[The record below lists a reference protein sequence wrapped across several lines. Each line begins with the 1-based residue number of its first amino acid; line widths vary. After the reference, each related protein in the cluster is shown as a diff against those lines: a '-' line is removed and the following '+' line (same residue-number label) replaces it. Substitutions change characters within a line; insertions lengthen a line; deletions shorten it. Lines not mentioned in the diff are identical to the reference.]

1 MAAAS
6 SGSKSKWDDCL
17 SNLGRKVYVSQRGL
31 EGVLKE
37 LREHGL
43 LTEEVPA
50 SRKSIKRAREDDLA
64 ARATRY
70 GPLIQHMDIQHEDG
84 LGRTVRLPYISPAA
98 LLSHLAEQPQFGS
111 FLAAALR
118 ASPGSYETPWT
129 LCVYADEVSPGN
141 ALKPVNWR
149 RQWAVYWS
157 LREFGPDGLACE
169 NLWFPLCVL
178 RSHLTS
184 AVGGLTVLWTHAL
197 RKFFGAPHNLR
208 AGVLLETPEG
218 QHVLFAKLGILIAD
232 EAAIKHS
239 LENKGASGTLFCVR
253 CSNVVPDRTGLNEVS
268 NDVIGS
274 RCLDFSKF
282 KLHSN
287 ESTRNAVL
295 FLQEQST
302 LVGKTRF
309 ADLEKALGFNYKP
322 EGLLLDEAVG
332 YAVPEAVMFD
342 WLHIYLVHGVAGNEV
357 GHLLGCL
364 RDAGFPE
371 SRLSEFL
378 ESFTWPAQF
387 AGSSPTVILAQ
398 KRDTKTAA
406 LKGSASEQLNF
417 FPVLRLFILLYVVR
431 NGPAE
436 LQEPCRCFFLLCKV
450 LELLQ
455 QATRGDPVDPN
466 VLHTAIVQ
474 HARCLLET
482 YGDEIWVPKNHMALH
497 LAEFLRRHKCLLSC
511 FVQERKHKLL
521 KRFSNNMNSAMS
533 FETSLLKDVLAAQLE
548 SLTHSLPSREP
559 RLLEKK
565 PAARKLK
572 ELVQQCM
579 QCQEPVFQAAKAVH
593 GGGFQCSPG
602 DVVVFHVQQE
612 GVGQIDF
619 LAECNGLAMAC
630 VSVWEHVHGHM
641 YKVQAESLLMRVASI
656 RACCIFSQKDRQSL
670 MIRP

>member
-371 SRLSEFL
+371 SRLSE
-378 ESFTWPAQF
+378 
-387 AGSSPTVILAQ
+387 V
-398 KRDTKTAA
+398 
-406 LKGSASEQLNF
+406 
-417 FPVLRLFILLYVVR
+417 
-431 NGPAE
+431 
-436 LQEPCRCFFLLCKV
+436 
-450 LELLQ
+450 
-455 QATRGDPVDPN
+455 
-466 VLHTAIVQ
+466 
-474 HARCLLET
+474 
-482 YGDEIWVPKNHMALH
+482 LH
-497 LAEFLRRHKCLLSC
+497 LACAVCWIQPNSDPGTEAGHQDCSSEGIRVRAAEFLPS
-511 FVQERKHKLL
+511 
-521 KRFSNNMNSAMS
+521 SAPLHPPVCCAQWACRTS
-533 FETSLLKDVLAAQLE
+533 GALSLLFPPLQGFRTSSASDSRRPSGPKR
-548 SLTHSLPSREP
+548 STHRHRPACALP
-559 RLLEKK
+559 
-565 PAARKLK
+565 
-572 ELVQQCM
+572 
-579 QCQEPVFQAAKAVH
+579 
-593 GGGFQCSPG
+593 PG
-602 DVVVFHVQQE
+602 D
-612 GVGQIDF
+612 
-619 LAECNGLAMAC
+619 L
-630 VSVWEHVHGHM
+630 W
-641 YKVQAESLLMRVASI
+641 
-656 RACCIFSQKDRQSL
+656 
-670 MIRP
+670 